1 MGDIVNLRTHRKR
14 AARRK
19 AEERAAENR
28 VVHGMSKADRTQLK
42 SEKDQAKR
50 ELDRHRIDTGD
61 GQ

>member
-1 MGDIVNLRTHRKR
+1 MGDIVNLRTQRKR

-28 VVHGMSKADRTQLK
+28 VLHAMSKADRTLLE
-42 SEKDQAKR
+42 SEKDKAKR